1 MGAIQKSI
9 VGAAGAVAGAALSIA
24 KDAKDKKAEEQAEVL
39 AKKREA
45 QKDLEHDKKV
55 EILEAKKEQ
64 IDADKARKDAVLE
77 AKLKESS
84 IKQEGMKTALGQEAE
99 LRRLKIGEQRN
110 RVLTSVEKLQLM
122 RAKAADSLA
131 AARDNKKNNKVFNI
145 SDRLSKIQKKGRNR

>member
-1 MGAIQKSI
+1 MGTIQQSI
-9 VGAAGAVAGAALSIA
+9 TGAAGAVAGAALAIS
-24 KDAKDKKAEEQAEVL
+24 KDIKDKKAEEQAEVL
-39 AKKREA
+39 AKKHEA

-64 IDADKARKDAVLE
+64 IDADKARKDAILE

-99 LRRLKIGEQRN
+99 LRRLKLGEQRN

-122 RAKAADSLA
+122 RSKAADSLA
-131 AARDNKKNNKVFNI
+131 AARESRKSTRAFNL